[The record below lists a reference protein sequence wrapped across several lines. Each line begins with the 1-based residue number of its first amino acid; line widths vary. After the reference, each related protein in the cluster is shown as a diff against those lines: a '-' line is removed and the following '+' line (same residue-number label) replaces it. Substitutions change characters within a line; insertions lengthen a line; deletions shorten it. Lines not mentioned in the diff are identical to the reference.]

1 MPADHTSPVPSLA
14 TLAARA
20 MATLSPEAR
29 KRVEEHVT
37 QADRLLADV
46 FQGITTWRLRG
57 SDDLWVRAADL
68 AVVMEVDTTAVGKQV
83 ENGLT
88 RGDLR
93 PEDVRRGVKDCDLDT
108 SIRSGAPD
116 SITASPRGM
125 VVLSLRGVR
134 LLVVSCRGERGVR
147 FRTGL
152 DNALAFA
159 AEAERTI
166 LALVLAET
174 EARPAP
180 VPPVVLPDREVQL
193 AALAAL
199 TAGFAAGRKR
209 MPRGLWNLAQG
220 LPVAPAPSAPSRPAA
235 PVLRILPDLSRPPAP
250 SEPDWPAGF
259 TLSATSMADGMGMG
273 WDRVRRLLQQSGMW
287 LDPDWHVQGHAW
299 VATGTGALR
308 RENRHRLRSGAP
320 VELQRRLNPLFSS
333 GEA

>member
-1 MPADHTSPVPSLA
+1 M
-14 TLAARA
+14 TL
-20 MATLSPEAR
+20 
-29 KRVEEHVT
+29 
-37 QADRLLADV
+37 
-46 FQGITTWRLRG
+46 
-57 SDDLWVRAADL
+57 
-68 AVVMEVDTTAVGKQV
+68 
-83 ENGLT
+83 
-88 RGDLR
+88 
-93 PEDVRRGVKDCDLDT
+93 
-108 SIRSGAPD
+108 
-116 SITASPRGM
+116 
-125 VVLSLRGVR
+125 LSLRGVR
-134 LLVVSCRGERGVR
+134 LLVMTCRGERGVR

-174 EARPAP
+174 EARRP
-180 VPPVVLPDREVQL
+180 VTSTTDRDLQL
-193 AALAAL
+193 AALAAI
-199 TAGFAAGRKR
+199 TEGFKAGRKR
-209 MPRGLWNLAQG
+209 IPKYLSDLARGSTMG
-220 LPVAPAPSAPSRPAA
+220 SSSSRPSA

-259 TLSATSMADGMGMG
+259 TLSATAMADGMGMG

-320 VELQRRLNPLFSS
+320 VELQRRLNPLFSR